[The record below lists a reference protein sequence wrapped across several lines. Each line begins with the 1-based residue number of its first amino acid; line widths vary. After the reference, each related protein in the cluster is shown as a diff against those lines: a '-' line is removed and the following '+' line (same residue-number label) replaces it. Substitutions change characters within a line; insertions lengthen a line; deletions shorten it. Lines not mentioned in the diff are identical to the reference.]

1 MSTQTILIVEDNLLV
16 ATSLRIILE
25 TSGHQVLP
33 FARSGARALELAVAH
48 SPDLVL
54 MDINLEGEL
63 DGIDTASRLKGRA
76 RYPRGVYIRL
86 YGRGDVAASGID
98 GPTRLYQEAVWSGR
112 RSKGYKRGSIQ
123 GLDGRS

>member
-1 MSTQTILIVEDNLLV
+1 VSTETILIVEDNLLV

-63 DGIDTASRLKGRA
+63 DGIDTASRLKEELDIHV
-76 RYPRGVYIRL
+76 VYISGYMDDETSQR
-86 YGRGDVAASGID
+86 AASTAPLGYIKKPY
-98 GPTRLYQEAVWSGR
+98 GPDDVQRTIKRALYKLSME
-112 RSKGYKRGSIQ
+112 GS
-123 GLDGRS
+123 